1 MGAGVRAI
9 ALICMALA
17 LAGPA
22 WAELSGAAGPQSAM
36 LPAGS
41 APAALPDPARGQAL
55 AAADPAAPAEAGAAA
70 ADQPEPDQPG
80 KAQPSP
86 AAAPDPD
93 AVKAGT
99 SQDSTTRRCTAD
111 GRSCIQA
118 ASYVADVCTTIER
131 AATENRLDPNFLAR
145 LLWKESLFEPE
156 AISPVGALGIA
167 QFMPGTARLRK
178 LDDPMNPAKAIHA
191 SADYLRDLIDGFG
204 SMGLAAIAYN
214 GGEARA
220 ARFSNG
226 GHVLPYETQDYVEAI
241 TGHNAWA
248 WRDNPPDAASLDL
261 RLDKD
266 KPFRDAC
273 VTLAAKRTLKEF
285 GTPSRV
291 WPWGVIVASHPKQ
304 SGAQAQVSR
313 LNRQLRPIL
322 GGKRVS
328 YVRKSLSGGT
338 RRIYTAQVGYSS
350 RTEAFAFCNRLKSVG
365 GRCIVLKN

>member
-1 MGAGVRAI
+1 MRVI
-9 ALICMALA
+9 PLILALA

-22 WAELSGAAGPQSAM
+22 WAELADPETPVASQAAVPDA
-36 LPAGS
+36 PAGDPPGARAVAAV
-41 APAALPDPARGQAL
+41 APAAAAPQP
-55 AAADPAAPAEAGAAA
+55 AAADPA
-70 ADQPEPDQPG
+70 
-80 KAQPSP
+80 P
-86 AAAPDPD
+86 AAN
-93 AVKAGT
+93 
-99 SQDSTTRRCTAD
+99 TTRRCTAD
-111 GRSCIQA
+111 ARSCIEA

-156 AISPVGALGIA
+156 AISPVGAQGIA
-167 QFMPGTARLRK
+167 QFMPDTARMRK
-178 LDDPMNPAKAIHA
+178 LDDPFNPAKAIHA

-204 SMGLAAIAYN
+204 SVGLAAVAYN

-220 ARFSNG
+220 ARFRNG

-241 TGHNAWA
+241 TGHTAWK
-248 WRDNPPDAASLDL
+248 WRDSPPDAASLDL
-261 RLDKD
+261 RLDKA

-273 VTLAAKRTLKEF
+273 IRLAANRTLKEF

-304 SGAQAQVSR
+304 SGAQAQVNR

-322 GGKRVS
+322 GGKRVG
-328 YVRKSLSGGT
+328 YVRKALTGSA
-338 RRIYTAQVGYSS
+338 RKVYTAQVGYSS
-350 RTEAFAFCNRLKSVG
+350 RTEAFAFCNRLKSAG